1 MTERKRISLLMV
13 IMAVSSLIIA
23 GITMSILY
31 HISFEAQKARLI
43 VSAQARAR
51 LMEATARFNEI
62 HNTDYPGGA
71 YAATLSQIN
80 DAYQQ
85 FRSFGKTGELT
96 FAKKEGNNMIW
107 LLSHRHNGLAKL
119 KSIPFDSELA
129 EPMRRALSG
138 ESGAMVG
145 PDYAG
150 KIVLA
155 AYEPVAILN
164 LGLVTKVDL
173 DEVRE
178 PFIKAGLVAF
188 GFTLLIVL
196 ISARLFA
203 NITRSI
209 IKKVEDHALE
219 LEKEITHRRQ
229 AEEENRKLNE
239 QLAQR
244 LVDRTSQLTAV
255 QERYSIFFDLVPEIT
270 LVSMFPEGRII
281 EINES
286 FERNTG
292 FTRDE
297 VIGKTTIDLNVW
309 AELEDR
315 EKIQQI
321 LKENKLIHNFEARF
335 RRKSGTIFPAL
346 CSMTLFEI
354 DGIAYVLS
362 VMNDITDRKQL
373 EEERIGLERRLLQA
387 QKLESLGRVTAGIAH
402 NFNNIL
408 MSVMGYLEMVLDDL
422 SLEHLARKNLE
433 KALKSAKRA
442 ADLTRQILAY
452 SGSGFFIFKEI
463 NISRLI
469 EENISSFKSALSG
482 TVSLSLNPA
491 EDIPLINAD
500 PEQIRQ
506 VILNILINASE
517 SIDKNVGTVTLSTG
531 VKDCDDDYLNQSCL
545 EEKPKAGRFIY
556 IEISDTGCGMDAKAK
571 SLLFDPFFT
580 TKFMGRG
587 LGMSA
592 VIGIIRSH
600 KGAIFVNSE
609 PGRGTTIRVLF
620 PVSETKIRER
630 KIVYKESAKT
640 DSLPKMVLIADDEE
654 HVRNLCE
661 ITINR
666 LGFRTLTAED
676 GQEAVEIFQE
686 HADEIDCVLLDLTM
700 PKMDGISAM
709 DAMREIRPDVK
720 IIISSGHSKEE
731 ISRRFK
737 DKELTGILQKPFELK
752 YLRDE
757 LEASM
762 K

>member
-31 HISFEAQKARLI
+31 HISFDAQKARLI

-71 YAATLSQIN
+71 YAATLSQIT
-80 DAYQQ
+80 DAYQNFQ
-85 FRSFGKTGELT
+85 SFGKTGELT
-96 FAKKEGNNMIW
+96 LAKKEGGHMIW
-107 LLSHRHNGLAKL
+107 LLSHRQNELAKINP
-119 KSIPFDSELA
+119 IPVDSKLG

-155 AYEPVAILN
+155 AYEPVAVLN

-188 GFTLLIVL
+188 GFTILIVL
-196 ISARLFA
+196 VSARLFTH
-203 NITRSI
+203 ISRSI
-209 IKKVEDHALE
+209 IKKVEDHAVE

-229 AEEENRKLNE
+229 AEEEIRQLNE

-244 LVDRTSQLTAV
+244 LVDRTSQLTYV
-255 QERYSIFFDLVPEIT
+255 QQQYFTFFNLVPEIAVVST
-270 LVSMFPEGRII
+270 LLEGCII

-292 FTRDE
+292 FARDE
-297 VIGKTTIDLNVW
+297 VIGKTMLDLNVW
-309 AELEDR
+309 EELEDP
-315 EKIQQI
+315 EKIQLI
-321 LKENKLIHNFEARF
+321 LKESGIIHNLEARF
-335 RRKSGTIFPAL
+335 RRKSGDSFPAL

-354 DGIAYVLS
+354 DDISYVLS
-362 VMNDITDRKQL
+362 VMNNITDRKRM
-373 EEERIGLERRLLQA
+373 EEERLELERQLLQA

-422 SLEHLARKNLE
+422 SLASLARKNLE

-442 ADLTRQILAY
+442 ADLTHQVLAY
-452 SGSGFFIFKEI
+452 SGSGFFVFKEI
-463 NISRLI
+463 NINRLI
-469 EENISSFKSALSG
+469 EENLAIFKSAISG
-482 TVSLSLNPA
+482 TVSFRLNPS

-506 VILNILINASE
+506 VILNILTNASE
-517 SIDKNVGTVTLSTG
+517 AIDKNAGTVILSTG
-531 VKDCDDDYLNQSCL
+531 VKDCDDDDLNQSCL
-545 EEKPKAGRFIY
+545 EEKPKAGRFTY

-592 VIGIIRSH
+592 VIGIVRSH
-600 KGAIFVNSE
+600 KGAILVNSE
-609 PGRGTTIRVLF
+609 PGRGTTIRILF
-620 PVSETKIRER
+620 PVSETKIREQR
-630 KIVYKESAKT
+630 
-640 DSLPKMVLIADDEE
+640 IAA
-654 HVRNLCE
+654 
-661 ITINR
+661 I
-666 LGFRTLTAED
+666 
-676 GQEAVEIFQE
+676 
-686 HADEIDCVLLDLTM
+686 
-700 PKMDGISAM
+700 
-709 DAMREIRPDVK
+709 
-720 IIISSGHSKEE
+720 
-731 ISRRFK
+731 
-737 DKELTGILQKPFELK
+737 
-752 YLRDE
+752 
-757 LEASM
+757 
-762 K
+762 